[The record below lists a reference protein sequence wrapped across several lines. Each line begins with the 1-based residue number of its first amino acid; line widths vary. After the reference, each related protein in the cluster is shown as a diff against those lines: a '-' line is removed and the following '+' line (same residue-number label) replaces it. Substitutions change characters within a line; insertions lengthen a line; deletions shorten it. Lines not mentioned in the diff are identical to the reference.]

1 MATNASGRE
10 YNIIVGKQDVSALAI
25 GGDGSLADADFVS
38 GTRLFMRNATMT
50 GISYDNAF
58 QSSEVLR
65 TGRRA
70 LEDGDMIR
78 HYGSGTWTWDFDYLV
93 ENNIML
99 ETLFSLVT
107 GVADTTGS
115 VTINSSVHDANEDL
129 SHGSTTADN
138 VGIVL
143 LEAGTSNTGLS
154 SDDQIMHSAV
164 LQNLTLAMDMGTDGG
179 RVHASGQFMSGYKP
193 VIKDSGVTGA
203 TTASDHEKGL
213 FNFTTLTVGGHA
225 VTVRAFSMTISNPA
239 NRVGWQGTSAETDG
253 YVRGGLFDISG
264 TITVKYDA
272 NMADALNDWTTNP
285 STGYAIALNDGS
297 NWDISIPS
305 ARMTGH
311 NIDFADEGMFVEIPW
326 RATTGAAASGN
337 LAVINLN

>member
-10 YNIIVGKQDVSALAI
+10 YNVIVGVQDVSALAI

-38 GTRLFMRNATMT
+38 GTRLFMRLNQTV
-50 GISYDNAF
+50 GINYDGAF
-58 QSSEVLR
+58 QTASVLR
-65 TGRRA
+65 SGRRA
-70 LEDGDMIR
+70 YEDGDLIR
-78 HYGSGTWTWDFDYLV
+78 HYGSGVWTWDFDYLV

-99 ETLFSLVT
+99 ETLVSLVT
-107 GVADTTGS
+107 GVADTTG
-115 VTINSSVHDANEDL
+115 TITLNSSVHDAHEDL

-138 VGIVL
+138 VGIIL
-143 LEAGTSNTGLS
+143 LEAGTSTTGLD

-193 VIKDSGVTGA
+193 IIKNAAVTGA

-213 FNFTTLTVGGHA
+213 FDFTTLTVGGHA
-225 VTVRAFSMTISNPA
+225 VTVSAFTMTISNPA

-253 YVRGGLFDISG
+253 YSRGGLFDISG
-264 TITVKYDA
+264 SITVKYDA
-272 NMADALNDWTTNP
+272 DMADALGDWTANP

-297 NWDISIPS
+297 TWDISIPS

-326 RATTGAAASGN
+326 TATTGAAASGN
-337 LAVINLN
+337 LAVITMS